1 MPPKK
6 SKSSKSKKLNE
17 TDEERAA
24 RLETEAAAAQEGAR
38 RREEAARLRLVERQ
52 QKEQAYGHMNGVKIH
67 NQWRRIMR
75 MAKTEDLK
83 QDIEILSQSY
93 DRSVDR
99 KDALIQAL
107 DRDLEDAE
115 EQYGTALRGHLQ
127 VVDSLQDMQYARMK
141 TMQEQFQSNLK
152 ASFEWAPSSLQE
164 EFDSERT
171 DMSSSHSRQKKEM
184 ADLMTAMEAEFAE
197 ADSEARQEFEAARE
211 EIRNRSSEEYNVLK
225 ISLEGQIEELERTF
239 EAAHQAYL
247 QNTGAR
253 ATAFQTLTVNDA
265 AAARVIE
272 QRMKKLVQM
281 QESLSQWRT
290 KIGSTGREWEERQR
304 ALQAEKDIMAR
315 HYSALK
321 AAMEHFRGQQNTRL
335 KHLSANSANANKELK
350 RKLESAERILKLGEL
365 CRKLETEQEKV
376 LPFCTPEQAL
386 GLHPPA
392 DQQDSR
398 HLEADASATGLEDTD
413 HQGMGRM
420 MTKRENNFKQSSCH
434 AVDAAGNPVSEWEY
448 LNNFFKR
455 YNKAFLD
462 KAAVD
467 KERARLAA
475 ENADLRTILQQYL
488 DGISVNEAVMN
499 NPVNP
504 LLVINQRLQ
513 LTLAERNKLYKQPA
527 LQPMQP
533 MSPTIKAVRPQLVE
547 VSSFTA

>member
-6 SKSSKSKKLNE
+6 GKSSKSKKLNE

-24 RLETEAAAAQEGAR
+24 RLEAEAAAAQEGAR

-52 QKEQAYGHMNGVKIH
+52 QKEQAYGHMNAVKIH

-75 MAKTEDLK
+75 MAKTEELK

-93 DRSVDR
+93 DRTVDR

-141 TMQEQFQSNLK
+141 TMQEQFQTNLK
-152 ASFEWAPSSLQE
+152 ALQE
-164 EFDSERT
+164 EFDSERS
-171 DMSSSHSRQKKEM
+171 DMTSSRNRQKKEM
-184 ADLMTAMEAEFAE
+184 ADLMAAMETEFAE

-253 ATAFQTLTVNDA
+253 ATAFQTLTTNDA

-290 KIGSTGREWEERQR
+290 KIGSTGREWEERQH

-321 AAMEHFRGQQNTRL
+321 AAMEHFRAQQNTRL
-335 KHLSANSANANKELK
+335 KHLSANSANANLELK
-350 RKLESAERILKLGEL
+350 KKLGSAERILKLGEL

-376 LPFCTPEQAL
+376 LPFCSPEQAL
-386 GLHPPA
+386 GLQP
-392 DQQDSR
+392 
-398 HLEADASATGLEDTD
+398 
-413 HQGMGRM
+413 
-420 MTKRENNFKQSSCH
+420 F
-434 AVDAAGNPVSEWEY
+434 PVSEWDY

-455 YNKAFLD
+455 FNKAFLD

-513 LTLAERNKLYKQPA
+513 LTLAERNKLYQQPSS
-527 LQPMQP
+527 QPMQP
-533 MSPTIKAVRPQLVE
+533 MSPTIKALRPHLVE
-547 VSSFTA
+547 VKSFIS

>member
-6 SKSSKSKKLNE
+6 GKSSKSKKLNE

-24 RLETEAAAAQEGAR
+24 RLEAEAAAAQEGAR

-52 QKEQAYGHMNGVKIH
+52 QKEQAYGHMNAVKIH

-75 MAKTEDLK
+75 MAKTEELK
-83 QDIEILSQSY
+83 QNIEILSQSY
-93 DRSVDR
+93 DRTVDR

-141 TMQEQFQSNLK
+141 TMQEQFQTNLK
-152 ASFEWAPSSLQE
+152 ALQE

-171 DMSSSHSRQKKEM
+171 DMTSSHNRQKKEM
-184 ADLMTAMEAEFAE
+184 ADLMAAMETEFAE

-253 ATAFQTLTVNDA
+253 ATAFQTLTTNDA

-290 KIGSTGREWEERQR
+290 KIGSTGREWEERQH

-321 AAMEHFRGQQNTRL
+321 AAMDHFRAQQNTCL
-335 KHLSANSANANKELK
+335 KHLSANSANANLELK
-350 RKLESAERILKLGEL
+350 KKLGSAERILKLGEL

-376 LPFCTPEQAL
+376 LPFCSPEQAL
-386 GLHPPA
+386 GMQPLF
-392 DQQDSR
+392 DQEEPQQS
-398 HLEADASATGLEDTD
+398 EAESSATSFDDGD
-413 HQGMGRM
+413 HAGMSRLM
-420 MTKRENNFKQSSCH
+420 SRRENNFKQGSGH
-434 AVDAAGNPVSEWEY
+434 ALDHAGSPVSEWDY

-513 LTLAERNKLYKQPA
+513 LTLSERKKLYQQPA
-527 LQPMQP
+527 SQPMQP
-533 MSPTIKAVRPQLVE
+533 MSPTIKAVRPQLLE
-547 VSSFTA
+547 VQSMVS

>member
-6 SKSSKSKKLNE
+6 GKSSKSKKLNE

-24 RLETEAAAAQEGAR
+24 RLEAEAAAAQEGAR

-52 QKEQAYGHMNGVKIH
+52 QKEQAYGHMNAVKIH

-75 MAKTEDLK
+75 MAKTEELK

-93 DRSVDR
+93 DRTVDR

-141 TMQEQFQSNLK
+141 TMQEQFQTNLK
-152 ASFEWAPSSLQE
+152 ALQE
-164 EFDSERT
+164 EFDSERS
-171 DMSSSHSRQKKEM
+171 DMTSSRNRQKKEM
-184 ADLMTAMEAEFAE
+184 ADLMAAMETEFAE

-253 ATAFQTLTVNDA
+253 ATAFQTLTTNDA

-290 KIGSTGREWEERQR
+290 KIGSTGREWEERQH

-321 AAMEHFRGQQNTRL
+321 AAMEHFRAQQNTRL
-335 KHLSANSANANKELK
+335 KHLSANSANANLELK
-350 RKLESAERILKLGEL
+350 KKLGSAERILKLGEL

-376 LPFCTPEQAL
+376 LPFCSPEQAL
-386 GLHPPA
+386 GLQPLF
-392 DQQDSR
+392 DQEEPQQS
-398 HLEADASATGLEDTD
+398 EAESSATSFDDGD
-413 HQGMGRM
+413 HAGMSRL
-420 MTKRENNFKQSSCH
+420 MTRRENNFKQGSGH
-434 AVDAAGNPVSEWEY
+434 ALDHAGSPVSEWDY

-455 YNKAFLD
+455 FNKAFLD

-513 LTLAERNKLYKQPA
+513 LTLAERNKLYQQPSS
-527 LQPMQP
+527 QPMQP
-533 MSPTIKAVRPQLVE
+533 MSPTIKALRPHLVE
-547 VSSFTA
+547 VKSFIS

>member
-6 SKSSKSKKLNE
+6 GKSSKSKKLNE

-24 RLETEAAAAQEGAR
+24 RLEAEAAAAQEGAR

-52 QKEQAYGHMNGVKIH
+52 QKEQAYGHMNAVKIH

-75 MAKTEDLK
+75 MAKTEELK

-93 DRSVDR
+93 DRTVDR

-141 TMQEQFQSNLK
+141 TMQEQFQTNLK
-152 ASFEWAPSSLQE
+152 ALQE
-164 EFDSERT
+164 EFDSERS
-171 DMSSSHSRQKKEM
+171 DMTSSHNRQKKEM
-184 ADLMTAMEAEFAE
+184 ADLMAAMETEFAE

-253 ATAFQTLTVNDA
+253 ATAFQTLTTNDA

-290 KIGSTGREWEERQR
+290 KIGSTGREWEERQH
-304 ALQAEKDIMAR
+304 ALQAEKEIMAR

-321 AAMEHFRGQQNTRL
+321 AAMEHFRAQQNTRL
-335 KHLSANSANANKELK
+335 KHLSANSANANLELK
-350 RKLESAERILKLGEL
+350 KKLGSAERILKLGEL

-376 LPFCTPEQAL
+376 LPFCSPEQAL
-386 GLHPPA
+386 GLQPLF
-392 DQQDSR
+392 DQEEPQQSEAESSAASFDDGDHAGMSR
-398 HLEADASATGLEDTD
+398 L
-413 HQGMGRM
+413 MNR
-420 MTKRENNFKQSSCH
+420 RENNFKQGSGH
-434 AVDAAGNPVSEWEY
+434 ALDHAGSPVSEWDY

-455 YNKAFLD
+455 YNKVL
-462 KAAVD
+462 VSV
-467 KERARLAA
+467 LATHKPHA
-475 ENADLRTILQQYL
+475 LLR
-488 DGISVNEAVMN
+488 
-499 NPVNP
+499 
-504 LLVINQRLQ
+504 
-513 LTLAERNKLYKQPA
+513 
-527 LQPMQP
+527 
-533 MSPTIKAVRPQLVE
+533 SPSDVLR
-547 VSSFTA
+547 